1 MCATAEGSALYLLSG
16 SCPAVRVRGDM
27 RVLTHER
34 LVTPADIGQALIEFI
49 PADALDSTDTTYARE
64 VLDIGR
70 VTCRALRDHRGA
82 GVMFT
87 MVPPAALLTTQLSL
101 APQALA
107 LCGESDGLIV
117 VAGARA
123 SGKST
128 LVAAL
133 VDYVAQ
139 NRRDFVVTI
148 EESIRSEYQSESSL
162 VSQREADALQQP
174 AAVRAAMRESAD
186 VIVVDELRTGE
197 SVRAVLAAAAHHL
210 VVAAVGAADAT
221 AAIERL
227 VDLLPADERAA
238 GRQALSQV
246 LRGVLAQRLARR
258 EQGRVAVREL
268 LLNSPAVSA
277 TINAGR
283 LADLAS
289 LCEV

>member
-1 MCATAEGSALYLLSG
+1 
-16 SCPAVRVRGDM
+16 M

-34 LVTPADIGQALIEFI
+34 LVTPADVEQALIEFI
-49 PADALDSTDTTYARE
+49 PADALDSTDTTYARL

-101 APQALA
+101 SPQALA
-107 LCGESDGLIV
+107 LCDETDGLVV

-162 VSQREADALQQP
+162 VSQREADVLQQP
-174 AAVRAAMRESAD
+174 TAVRAAMRESAD
-186 VIVVDELRTGE
+186 VIVVDELRTGDA
-197 SVRAVLAAAAHHL
+197 VRAVLAAAAHHL
-210 VVAAVGAADAT
+210 VIAAVGAADAT
-221 AAIERL
+221 SAIERL

-246 LRGVLAQRLARR
+246 LRGVMAQRLARR
-258 EQGRVAVREL
+258 EEGRVAMREL

-289 LCEV
+289 LCDV